1 METFVISF
9 VVMAIVVLAMAVGVM
24 VHGRA
29 LKGSCGGLNAIEG
42 LEGSCALCADQNR
55 CRNKERA
62 TGRCRAPANRSVS

>member
-9 VVMAIVVLAMAVGVM
+9 VVMAIAVLAMAVGVM
-24 VHGRA
+24 VHGRS

-42 LEGSCALCADQNR
+42 LEGSCAVCVNQDR

-62 TGRCRAPANRSVS
+62 TGRCLAPADRSVS